1 MEGHM
6 HGLRKRLAPDGQMYE
21 LRMLLLWGSTA
32 LLALALMPVAPLV
45 AVAGVAASVLLVLT
59 MRGVSTASRLA
70 VAAAYAPAFA
80 AADAP
85 PAAWVLAALVVGS
98 AVALGRAHE
107 SGETQLLLHLERAR
121 RRGESASVMVL
132 RVPASRS
139 GTVRGLQERLRAADS
154 SRINRSVG
162 TDEIHAVM
170 DGEDLP
176 AAAIEMRLRAD
187 EIDGATFGWSLFPRD
202 GGSLDVLLE
211 TARARARGE
220 TLPADAS
227 ADRAAASLTPSLAK
241 VD

>member
-1 MEGHM
+1 M
-6 HGLRKRLAPDGQMYE
+6 HGLRKMLASDGQIYE
-21 LRMLLLWGSTA
+21 LRMMLLWGSTA

-59 MRGVSTASRLA
+59 MHGVATGPRLA
-70 VAAAYAPAFA
+70 VAAAHAPAFV

-85 PAAWVLAALVVGS
+85 PAAWVVAGMLVGAAM
-98 AVALGRAHE
+98 ALGRAQE
-107 SGETQLLLHLERAR
+107 SGETQLLRHLERAR

-132 RVPASRS
+132 RVPAARS

-162 TDEIHAVM
+162 VDEIHAVM

-187 EIDGATFGWSLFPRD
+187 EIDGATFGWSRFPRD

-227 ADRAAASLTPSLAK
+227 AERAAAPFSPSLAK
-241 VD
+241 AD